1 MSIRRSVVLPAPE
14 PPKMTVVSA
23 ARSDEA
29 DIAQYFLGAEAFGKV
44 LDDDVL
50 VVREGATGSLT

>member
-1 MSIRRSVVLPAPE
+1 
-14 PPKMTVVSA
+14 MTVVSA